1 MYPRRDES
9 RDESRVATW
18 ERLELRTSRWRM
30 RFCVATVYSVCLL
43 MCLLPRACTWHLA
56 CNFSPGTGQRDATR
70 AARFTPLAMDQAC
83 SYSTSVERR
92 CATDEEGRLRC
103 QMLRRTFR
111 HCPGKPAEEV
121 ERIEE
126 ESDGAAA
133 EWSLTPS
140 PFGSGS
146 PFGNGFPFGG
156 NSSGADAQA
165 RDPFTD
171 PFMDSLLG
179 SFFGNTFGGLLGGGL
194 PRGPE
199 QSPSGPPERR
209 AAGGGRTPQ
218 EPRAAALRP
227 RVDEV

>member
-1 MYPRRDES
+1 MWCYG
-9 RDESRVATW
+9 
-18 ERLELRTSRWRM
+18 RLGRASFVEFFS
-30 RFCVATVYSVCLL
+30 SVRSG
-43 MCLLPRACTWHLA
+43 PTHA
-56 CNFSPGTGQRDATR
+56 STR
-70 AARFTPLAMDQAC
+70 LLAMDQAC

-126 ESDGAAA
+126 SDGTAA
-133 EWSLTPS
+133 ERSLTPS
-140 PFGSGS
+140 PFGSGF
-146 PFGNGFPFGG
+146 PFGGGFPFGSGFPFGG

-165 RDPFTD
+165 HDPARPHGFTD
-171 PFMDSLLG
+171 PFMDSLLR
-179 SFFGNTFGGLLGGGL
+179 SFFGNTFGGLLGGDL

-218 EPRAAALRP
+218 EPR
-227 RVDEV
+227 VDEV